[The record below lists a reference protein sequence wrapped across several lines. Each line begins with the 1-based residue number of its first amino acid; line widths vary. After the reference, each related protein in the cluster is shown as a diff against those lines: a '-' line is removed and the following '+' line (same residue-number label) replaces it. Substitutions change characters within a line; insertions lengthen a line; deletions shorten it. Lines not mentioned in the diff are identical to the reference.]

1 MPKEKV
7 GTILLQGKERKKRQK
22 KEKEKRREIS
32 ASKIGAMN

>member
-7 GTILLQGKERKKRQK
+7 GTIPLQEAK